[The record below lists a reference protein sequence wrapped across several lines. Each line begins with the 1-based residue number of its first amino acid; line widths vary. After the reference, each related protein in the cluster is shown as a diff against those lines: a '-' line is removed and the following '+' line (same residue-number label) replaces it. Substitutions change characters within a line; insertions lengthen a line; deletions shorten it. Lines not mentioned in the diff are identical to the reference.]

1 MNSKHTVKDYLLLY
15 AAFGIFSGN
24 SIMGKL
30 ASGYPMLSLP
40 FLCFYGAGIGFLLVY
55 AVIWQKLLKRFELTV
70 AYSNKPIVTLLGMV
84 WGVVLFHEPLTWN
97 MILGAAVILFGIWL
111 VVASHE

>member
-1 MNSKHTVKDYLLLY
+1 MNGEHAIKDYLLLY
-15 AAFGIFSGN
+15 AAIVIFSLS
-24 SIMGKL
+24 SIMSKL
-30 ASGYPMLSLP
+30 ASGYSIMSVP
-40 FLCFYGAGIGFLLVY
+40 FLFFYGMSIGFLLVY
-55 AVIWQKLLKRFELTV
+55 AFIWQKVLKRFELTV

-97 MILGAAVILFGIWL
+97 MILGAAIILLGIWL